1 MNEFIYYQVRDVMTP
16 SPITVGQD
24 ITLSEA
30 EAIFEKH
37 GFNGFPVV
45 DERNQLIG
53 IVTKFDLLSAF
64 SAAKGTSVPQYDT
77 IMGQTISQVV
87 KKKLYA
93 FFRETPLTR
102 VLDKM
107 IETGH
112 NSFPVV
118 EGEGV
123 IGIVTREDVL
133 RALRKAARGQLPER
147 LASQKREIL
156 FESGKVNERYKNGGS
171 RI

>member
-24 ITLSEA
+24 ITLSDA

-53 IVTKFDLLSAF
+53 IVTKFDLLNAF
-64 SAAKGTSVPQYDT
+64 SAAKGTNVPQYDT
-77 IMGQTISQVV
+77 IMGQSISQVV

-93 FFRETPLTR
+93 FFLETPLNR

-123 IGIVTREDVL
+123 VGIVTREDVL
-133 RALRKAARGQLPER
+133 RALRRAALGQLPTR
-147 LASQKREIL
+147 LASAEREPL
-156 FESGKVNERYKNGGS
+156 FEGGKARESYEDGGT
-171 RI
+171 RV

>member
-1 MNEFIYYQVRDVMTP
+1 MTP

-24 ITLSEA
+24 ITLSDA
-30 EAIFEKH
+30 EAIFEKY

-45 DERNQLIG
+45 DEKNQLIG
-53 IVTKFDLLSAF
+53 IVTKSDLLNAF
-64 SAAKGTSVPQYDT
+64 SSAKGINVPHYDT
-77 IMGQTISQVV
+77 IMGQSISQVV

-93 FFRETPLTR
+93 FFLETPLTR

-123 IGIVTREDVL
+123 VGIVTREDVL
-133 RALRKAARGQLPER
+133 KALRRAALGQLPTRLGSPER
-147 LASQKREIL
+147 ENL
-156 FESGKVNERYKNGGS
+156 FESGKVNESYENGGS
-171 RI
+171 RV